1 MMMKRTLYLALPLL
15 AVTATPALAAEASSQ
30 DPAATAVTP
39 AAAQRATDREAM
51 TEQVRQK
58 LARLREAL
66 EARKGDAK
74 AGSAAAQHEAQGLCS
89 DCPEEDAKT
98 HHHSVSEERKGDCIE
113 CVERAVYA

>member
-1 MMMKRTLYLALPLL
+1 MRHYLYLALPLL
-15 AVTATPALAAEASSQ
+15 AATASPALAAEANPR
-30 DPAATAVTP
+30 DPAAPPVPA
-39 AAAQRATDREAM
+39 AAAQRATDSQAM

-74 AGSAAAQHEAQGLCS
+74 AGSPRSQHEVQGLCS
-89 DCPEEDAKT
+89 ECPEKDAEA

-113 CVERAVYA
+113 CVEHAVYA

>member
-1 MMMKRTLYLALPLL
+1 MRHYLYLVLPLL
-15 AVTATPALAAEASSQ
+15 AATASPAFAAEANPRDSAAASV
-30 DPAATAVTP
+30 PAAV
-39 AAAQRATDREAM
+39 AQRASDREAM

-74 AGSAAAQHEAQGLCS
+74 AASPRTQHEAQGLCS
-89 DCPEEDAKT
+89 DCPDEDASA
-98 HHHSVSEERKGDCIE
+98 HHHSVSEERKSDCVE

>member
-1 MMMKRTLYLALPLL
+1 MKRTLYLVLPLL
-15 AVTATPALAAEASSQ
+15 GAMATPALAANASSQ

-58 LARLREAL
+58 FARLREAL

-74 AGSAAAQHEAQGLCS
+74 AGSAATQHEAQGLCS
-89 DCPEEDAKT
+89 DCPDEDTHA
-98 HHHSVSEERKGDCIE
+98 HHHSVCEERTAPCIE
-113 CVERAVYA
+113 CVEHATYA

>member
-1 MMMKRTLYLALPLL
+1 MMKCTLYLVLPLL
-15 AVTATPALAAEASSQ
+15 AVTATPALAANPSSQ
-30 DPAATAVTP
+30 EPAATAATP

-74 AGSAAAQHEAQGLCS
+74 AGVPRAQHEVQGLCS
-89 DCPEEDAKT
+89 DCPDEDTHA
-98 HHHSVSEERKGDCIE
+98 HHHSVSEGSEVDCIE
-113 CVERAVYA
+113 CVDRAVYA

>member
-1 MMMKRTLYLALPLL
+1 MKRYFYLVLPLL
-15 AVTATPALAAEASSQ
+15 AATATPALAANARPQ

-89 DCPEEDAKT
+89 DCPDEDAKT
-98 HHHSVSEERKGDCIE
+98 YHHSVSEERKADCIE
-113 CVERAVYA
+113 CVEHATYA

>member
-1 MMMKRTLYLALPLL
+1 MKRYFYLVLPLI
-15 AVTATPALAAEASSQ
+15 AATATPALAADASPQ
-30 DPAATAVTP
+30 AAAATAMSRAV
-39 AAAQRATDREAM
+39 AQRATDREAM

-89 DCPEEDAKT
+89 DCPDEDAT
-98 HHHSVSEERKGDCIE
+98 AHHHSVSEERKGDCIE
-113 CVERAVYA
+113 CIERATYA

>member
-1 MMMKRTLYLALPLL
+1 MKRYLYLVLPLL
-15 AVTATPALAAEASSQ
+15 AVTATPALASVPSSQ

-58 LARLREAL
+58 LARLRDAL

-74 AGSAAAQHEAQGLCS
+74 AGSAAAQQEAQGLCS
-89 DCPEEDAKT
+89 DCPNEDAKS
-98 HHHSVSEERKGDCIE
+98 HHHSVSEERKADCPECIE
-113 CVERAVYA
+113 RATYA

>member
-1 MMMKRTLYLALPLL
+1 MKCTLYLVLPLL
-15 AVTATPALAAEASSQ
+15 AVTATPALAANPSSQ
-30 DPAATAVTP
+30 EPAATAATP

-89 DCPEEDAKT
+89 DCPDEDAKT
-98 HHHSVSEERKGDCIE
+98 YHHSVSEERKADCIE
-113 CVERAVYA
+113 CVEHATYA

>member
-1 MMMKRTLYLALPLL
+1 MRHYLYLVLPLL
-15 AVTATPALAAEASSQ
+15 AATASPAFAAEANPRDSAAASV
-30 DPAATAVTP
+30 PAAV
-39 AAAQRATDREAM
+39 AQRASDREAM

-74 AGSAAAQHEAQGLCS
+74 AGSPAAQHEAQGLCS
-89 DCPEEDAKT
+89 ACPDEDAKT
-98 HHHSVSEERKGDCIE
+98 HHHSVSEERKADCPE

>member
-1 MMMKRTLYLALPLL
+1 MKVRHNLYLALPLL
-15 AVTATPALAAEASSQ
+15 AATASPALAAEANPR
-30 DPAATAVTP
+30 DPAAPPVPA
-39 AAAQRATDREAM
+39 AAAQRASDSQAM

-74 AGSAAAQHEAQGLCS
+74 AASPRTQHEAQGLCS
-89 DCPEEDAKT
+89 DCPEEDAKA

-113 CVERAVYA
+113 CVEHAVYA